1 MKKLADVA
9 SAGPGFSSGG
19 WPEQGM
25 DACVRAVGR
34 GAGVV
39 DASRMYGHPVFRCAD
54 LRASQPYLRQ
64 AIAEHEL
71 RWAGGEVDVAL
82 FAMQARQLR
91 LLLLRYGPEVEVEPL
106 HFDDF
111 SLVQVPLRGETEID
125 CDGQRQRLVPG
136 QSALVCP
143 RKRLRVLW
151 SRGCEQLIIR
161 VPNALL
167 RHAAA
172 GAEAWVGR
180 ERGGAGMPAPLTLVD
195 GASSRTWNAL
205 LGSIIDIAADRG
217 TAAEAHPAWQDYHE
231 LGMAVFLHTLRGGDD
246 GAHRA
251 AVPAPRA
258 ACAPLPLGAGCARGD
273 LAPAVERYV
282 RARICAPIALED
294 LARAA
299 GVSPRTLHLHW
310 KRQYG
315 VGPMAWLRNLRLD
328 IARQR
333 LRGLGDASITDVALE
348 CGFGHLGRF
357 SAYYRERFGELPR
370 ETTAGRA
377 RISA

>member
-1 MKKLADVA
+1 
-9 SAGPGFSSGG
+9 
-19 WPEQGM
+19 M

-111 SLVQVPLRGETEID
+111 SLLQVPLRGETEID

-172 GAEAWVGR
+172 GAWAGQA
-180 ERGGAGMPAPLTLVD
+180 GAASTMPAPLTLVD
-195 GASSRTWNAL
+195 GACSRTWNAL
-205 LGSIIDIAADRG
+205 LGSIIDVAADRG
-217 TAAEAHPAWQDYHE
+217 TPAEAHPAWQDYHE
-231 LGMAVFLHTLRGGDD
+231 LGMAVFLHTLRSDGDC
-246 GAHRA
+246 GNT
-251 AVPAPRA
+251 AVGPASRPG
-258 ACAPLPLGAGCARGD
+258 CAPLPLGGGCARGD

-333 LRGLGDASITDVALE
+333 LRDIGDASITDVALE

-370 ETTAGRA
+370 ETAAGRA